1 VNNASVM
8 ATNAA
13 SALASATTSVQCGSS
28 ACAVIGD
35 QLTSVA
41 DVQRIINEA
50 LGVAAAKDDLDSDG
64 VITVAD
70 IEIVINS
77 ALGLGCTP

>member
-1 VNNASVM
+1 
-8 ATNAA
+8 
-13 SALASATTSVQCGSS
+13 
-28 ACAVIGD
+28 
-35 QLTSVA
+35 
-41 DVQRIINEA
+41 
-50 LGVAAAKDDLDSDG
+50 VAAAKDDLDSDG